1 MASKNNIRLDRD
13 KREEMTKAIRDH
25 FLKERGEE
33 MGHLA
38 SDMIL
43 DFILEELAPEFY
55 NMGVMDSYRL
65 LSDKIVDVQLLLK

>member
-1 MASKNNIRLDRD
+1 MASKNGIKLDRS
-13 KREEMTKAIRDH
+13 KRDEMTRSIRDY
-25 FLKERGEE
+25 FLKERVEE

-38 SDMIL
+38 SDMVL

-65 LSDKIVDVQLLLK
+65 MSEKVADVQLLLK